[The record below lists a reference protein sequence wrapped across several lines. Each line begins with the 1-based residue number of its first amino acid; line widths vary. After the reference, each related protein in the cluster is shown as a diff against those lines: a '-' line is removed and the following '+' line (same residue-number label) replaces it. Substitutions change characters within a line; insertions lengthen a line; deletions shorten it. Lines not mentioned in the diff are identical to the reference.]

1 MKYND
6 IADSERVNRSP
17 DKIVQVISDGTT
29 VEKGYKIKNIQLRLY
44 TEKNDK
50 KLGLYSLI
58 TSLVETDKGSV
69 EMIYDEGFRGNNALE
84 KSSKFLTE
92 SLGISGLILRSLIF
106 LDGKWQTL
114 PIIKNYL
121 QMTKSQFVHC
131 VTKSHFTIVQWM
143 MNITALNM
151 F

>member
-1 MKYND
+1 MKYID
-6 IADSERVNRSP
+6 IADSNRVDRSP
-17 DKIVQVISDGTT
+17 DKIIQILSYVTT
-29 VEKGYKIKNIQLRLY
+29 VENWYNIKNIQLRLY

-50 KLGLYSLI
+50 KLGVYSLI

-84 KSSKFLTE
+84 TSSKFLTE
-92 SLGISGLILRSLIF
+92 NLGISSLILRSLIF

-114 PIIKNYL
+114 HIIKNYL
-121 QMTKSQFVHC
+121 QMTKNQFVLC
-131 VTKSHFTIVQWM
+131 VMKNHFTIVQWTM
-143 MNITALNM
+143 IITALNM

>member
-1 MKYND
+1 MKYID
-6 IADSERVNRSP
+6 IVDSNRVDRSP
-17 DKIVQVISDGTT
+17 DKIIQVLSDGTT

-50 KLGLYSLI
+50 ILGLYSLI

-92 SLGISGLILRSLIF
+92 SLGISGLVLRSLIF
-106 LDGKWQTL
+106 LDGK
-114 PIIKNYL
+114 
-121 QMTKSQFVHC
+121 
-131 VTKSHFTIVQWM
+131 
-143 MNITALNM
+143 
-151 F
+151 